1 MGSSCQKKIYAYPTY
16 MYMYFAYFG
25 DSVELYKGIPF
36 DCMHMHRERNT
47 PFPIPTPT
55 ENQNKTKLQTYET
68 QQ

>member
-1 MGSSCQKKIYAYPTY
+1 

-47 PFPIPTPT
+47 PFPIPTPPKIKT
-55 ENQNKTKLQTYET
+55 KQSYKPTKHNNKTYENKV
-68 QQ
+68 

>member
-1 MGSSCQKKIYAYPTY
+1 

-55 ENQNKTKLQTYET
+55 ENQNKTKPQTYET
-68 QQ
+68 QQQ